1 MEYIKK
7 SYSLSVCTNCLN
19 VNDYVY
25 FIRPAKT
32 DEEIALCEN
41 CMKEIAE
48 YYHKNIESKK

>member
-32 DEEIALCEN
+32 DEEIALCGN